1 MKLLEIITDNATYHM
16 SVKDLEEELKVI
28 DDLHKNGFIKLVYLE
43 DKIDI
48 EDIKLIRVRD
58 WEEVI

>member
-1 MKLLEIITDNATYHM
+1 MKLLEIMTKDTTYHI
-16 SVKDLEEELKVI
+16 SVKDLEEEMKVI

-48 EDIKLIRVRD
+48 KDIKLIRTRD
-58 WEEVI
+58 WSEVI